1 MLEATLLSRLGE
13 DICLKFQPT
22 NHKYVY
28 LCDCGAASDLTIKD
42 CHDLGALFVSHTH
55 IDHFCNFDGIFR
67 HQLAVGRGIVVC
79 GPPGI
84 ARNVSNKLNGYIW
97 NLMYDD
103 KAVYYEVREIESP
116 GVVAVYHL
124 RVPTWEPVLQERIE
138 TDVVYANDAFSAK
151 YAMLDHGTPSI
162 AYRFEEPSK
171 LKIGKFEQR
180 PGPWIAALKDA
191 FLAKDGERVL
201 DIHGEQV
208 EAGELFE
215 LLFEEK
221 GDSVGY
227 AMDHAATEENHALI
241 EELMNE
247 VGHLFIEC
255 YYHDEDKELA
265 EANRHS
271 TSTASGQAAR
281 RARAQKATPCHFSRR
296 YNDSI
301 DEVRAAFEAAF
312 LGEE

>member
-1 MLEATLLSRLGE
+1 
-13 DICLKFQPT
+13 
-22 NHKYVY
+22 
-28 LCDCGAASDLTIKD
+28 
-42 CHDLGALFVSHTH
+42 
-55 IDHFCNFDGIFR
+55 
-67 HQLAVGRGIVVC
+67 
-79 GPPGI
+79 
-84 ARNVSNKLNGYIW
+84 VSNKLNGYIW

-103 KAVYYEVREIESP
+103 KAVYYEVREIEAP

-138 TDVVYANDAFSAK
+138 TDVVYETEAFSAT

-180 PGPWIAALKDA
+180 PGPWISALKDA
-191 FLAKDGERVL
+191 FLAKDEERMIDV
-201 DIHGEQV
+201 HGVQTK
-208 EAGELFE
+208 AGDLFG

-241 EELMNE
+241 EDLMNE

-255 YYHDEDKELA
+255 YYHDEDEELA
-265 EANRHS
+265 RANHHS
-271 TSTASGQAAR
+271 TSSASGLAAR
-281 RARAQKATPCHFSRR
+281 RARARKATPCHFSRR

-301 DEVRAAFEAAF
+301 ESVRAAFETAYR
-312 LGEE
+312 GE